1 MGTVTGLPEVDYGGQ
16 GGFGDV
22 AFLESEAGSPLS
34 GRTIYLSWAEAG
46 EGDTLMSAA
55 VANGV
60 PGIDGDCGG
69 SCACATCHIYVPD
82 KLTGGMEDGERDMLS
97 IADDTTANSRLGCQ
111 IPVTEALDGLRVQLP
126 GSQH

>member
-1 MGTVTGLPEVDYGGQ
+1 MAKITYIETDGTEHTV
-16 GGFGDV
+16 
-22 AFLESEAGSPLS
+22 
-34 GRTIYLSWAEAG
+34 EAG

-82 KLTGGMEDGERDMLS
+82 ELTAGMEDGERDMLS

-111 IPVTEALDGLRVQLP
+111 IPVTDALDGLRVRLP